1 MVWSTTDEIALI
13 DGLGTH
19 CVKIGKHDDRY
30 RLKLLKGYL
39 ASIPN
44 RFDWGKMNKAHI
56 TAYAKR
62 KLTQEEKR

>member
-1 MVWSTTDEIALI
+1 MGWSTTDEIALI

-19 CVKIGKHDDRY
+19 CVKLSKHDDRY

-44 RFDWGKMNKAHI
+44 RVDWGRMDKRYI
-56 TAYAKR
+56 TDYVKR
-62 KLTQEEKR
+62 QLSMEVQE